1 MNYCDPS
8 NLIILHWVCCL
19 VYVLFWRVRV
29 YLPSGSRFSPKVVF
43 VLQLVTVQ
51 DVKLLEKSVD
61 KSTAFIIFQIRNF
74 TLVRLFAFQFL
85 VSSILNQRSSFR
97 SFEAEHLSAA
107 SANLLLF

>member
-1 MNYCDPS
+1 MSELLSSIKPYNFA
-8 NLIILHWVCCL
+8 LGLLLL

-74 TLVRLFAFQFL
+74 TLVRLFAFQF
-85 VSSILNQRSSFR
+85 
-97 SFEAEHLSAA
+97 
-107 SANLLLF
+107 